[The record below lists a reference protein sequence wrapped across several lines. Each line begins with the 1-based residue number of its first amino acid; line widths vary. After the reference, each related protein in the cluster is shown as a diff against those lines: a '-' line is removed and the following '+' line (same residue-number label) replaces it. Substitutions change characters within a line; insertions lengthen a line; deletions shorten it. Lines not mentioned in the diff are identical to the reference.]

1 MKLCRSQELEAGLQ
15 MLRGQ
20 SLSAAG
26 SSGCKGREGQ
36 SPSAAEERAHF
47 LLDCT
52 PAPSSGLLQESLVP
66 SLCVI
71 PVPIQAEVCMRPG
84 IDQV

>member
-26 SSGCKGREGQ
+26 SNGCKGREGQ
-36 SPSAAEERAHF
+36 SPSPAEEWAHF

-52 PAPSSGLLQESLVP
+52 PAPSSGLQQESLVP

-71 PVPIQAEVCMRPG
+71 PVPIQAQVCMRPG